1 MIFLVPIAPIII
13 AVVMLILAVTIQVA
27 SVIEIITPVGLI
39 LVIVTSILS
48 IILNILRKDAT
59 LGEKIGGIIVSI
71 ISSVLSF
78 FVSKAFF
85 GAIVTVDAGN
95 LIGSMEFLFVLV
107 LGGCMWLGSV
117 GMATYASFNMI
128 YDFECDDGLS
138 SIGLL
143 FGSGLLGGIIL
154 AATS

>member
-1 MIFLVPIAPIII
+1 MIFLVPIAPILI
-13 AVVMLILAVTIQVA
+13 AIVILILAVTVQVA
-27 SVIEIITPVGLI
+27 SVIEIITQVGLI

-71 ISSVLSF
+71 ISSILSF

-85 GAIVTVDAGN
+85 GAIVAVDAGN

-154 AATS
+154 AAAS